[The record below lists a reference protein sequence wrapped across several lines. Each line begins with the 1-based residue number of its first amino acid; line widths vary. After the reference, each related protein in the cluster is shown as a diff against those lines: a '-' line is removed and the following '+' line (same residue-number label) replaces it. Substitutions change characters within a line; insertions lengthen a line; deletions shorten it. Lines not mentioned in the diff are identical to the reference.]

1 MASVNY
7 STSLPPSWQRRK
19 KSIAETPKDI
29 MKKKLYH
36 ILMLSLLAMPA
47 LAQEE
52 KKVVVS
58 GSIQSDILFPEN
70 DEKINAVKDGDD
82 IKTNTYVE
90 VNAMSKHLDAGV
102 RFEYLDHPLPGY
114 EPGFK
119 GYGVRHYFLKLHYD
133 KFDVTAGSFYEQ
145 FGSGFILRTYEERSL
160 GVDNSLLGGRVTV
173 KPFDGVTIKALTGQQ
188 RHYWHYNDSWIS
200 GGDIELNLD
209 RWFKGM
215 AEKNIFLTV
224 GASWVNKYEKN
235 EGDLSQTVKE
245 EDGTYKYIL
254 NTPEY
259 VNAFDVRTNL
269 QVGNFSVL
277 GEYAWKTDDPSFD
290 KNYPYIYRKGSV
302 AMLST
307 SYSKSGMSVLLQAKR
322 SDNMSFRS
330 GRSVYGTSSFI
341 NHLPAFT
348 MDHTYALAALYPYAT
363 QPNGEWAYQAEVGYK
378 FKRKTLLG
386 GKYGTDVKV
395 NFSHVHAIDRNDHVG
410 DGSSMGTD
418 GYGSAFWKWGD
429 EKYYQDLNIQLT
441 KRLSRSF
448 VLNLMYM
455 NQYYNKTV
463 VEGEGGMIHS
473 DIYVADGKYR
483 FNKTFTLRGEMQ
495 YLHTKEDEGD
505 WMYGLLELTVLP
517 HFMFT
522 ISDMYNSGE
531 TNIHYYQGYVTF
543 NTGSHRLQVGY
554 GRTRAGFNCSGGVCR
569 YVPAS
574 KGATISY
581 NYNF

>member
-1 MASVNY
+1 M
-7 STSLPPSWQRRK
+7 RK
-19 KSIAETPKDI
+19 TLFTA
-29 MKKKLYH
+29 L
-36 ILMLSLLAMPA
+36 LLATSA
-47 LAQEE
+47 LNAAAQNENGNNGIT
-52 KKVVVS
+52 VT
-58 GSIQSDILFPEN
+58 GSIQSDILIPQN
-70 DEKINAVKDGDD
+70 DEKIGAVKDDD
-82 IKTNTYVE
+82 WAKTNTYAE

-119 GYGVRHYFLKLHYD
+119 GWGVRHYYLKLHYD
-133 KFDVTAGSFYEQ
+133 KIDLTAGSFYEQ

-160 GVDNSLLGGRVTV
+160 GIDNALVGGRLVVKPVEGVTV
-173 KPFDGVTIKALTGQQ
+173 KALSGKQ
-188 RHYWHYNDSWIS
+188 RRYWHYSDSWIS
-200 GGDIELNLD
+200 GADMELNID
-209 RWFKGM
+209 RWVKGM
-215 AEKNIFLTV
+215 AEHGTYLTL

-235 EGDLSQTVKE
+235 HNDITTLVT
-245 EDGTYKYIL
+245 EDDGVYKYTL

-259 VNAFDVRTNL
+259 VNAFDVRANL
-269 QVGNFSVL
+269 QVGDFNIL

-307 SYSKSGMSVLLQAKR
+307 SYSKSGMSILLQAKR

-330 GRSVYGTSSFI
+330 SRTVSGTSSFI

-348 MDHTYALAALYPYAT
+348 MDQTYALAALYPYAT
-363 QPNGEWAYQAEVGYK
+363 QPNGEWAYQAEIGYR
-378 FKRKTLLG
+378 FKRHTLLG
-386 GKYGTDVKV
+386 GKYGTDLKV
-395 NFSHVHAIDRNDHVG
+395 NFSHVHAIDRNDHAAQG
-410 DGSSMGTD
+410 NTIGTD
-418 GYGSAFWKWGD
+418 GYGSAFWKWGK
-429 EKYYQDLNIQLT
+429 EKYYQDINVQIEKKLT
-441 KRLSRSF
+441 KDF
-448 VLNLMYM
+448 KLNLMYM

-473 DIYVADGKYR
+473 NIYIADGKYR
-483 FNKTFTLRGEMQ
+483 FNKTFTLRGEVQ
-495 YLHTKEDEGD
+495 YLHTKQDDGD
-505 WMYGLLELTVLP
+505 WVYGLLELSVLP

-531 TNIHYYQGYVTF
+531 TDIHYYQGLVTF
-543 NTGSHRLQVGY
+543 NTGSHRLQAGY

-574 KGATISY
+574 KGFTLSY